1 MSDKE
6 KGLYDKY
13 IVQRTDGKPI
23 KGGCIVLEFD
33 DPNAWAAINQYAF
46 TVQAAGYEKLAGNI
60 HDKLMAVVDTNV
72 DRIMSM
78 SDEELIAEIKAE
90 GRDPEEEAA
99 KFMKIANDVIDQ
111 YKAQLALY
119 EANK

>member
-33 DPNAWAAINQYAF
+33 DENAWAALNQYAF
-46 TVQAAGYEKLAGNI
+46 TVQDAGYEKLADDI
-60 HDKLMAVVDTNV
+60 HDKLMAVVDARV
-72 DRIMSM
+72 DRLMSM
-78 SDEELIAEIKAE
+78 PDDELIAEIRSE
-90 GRDPEEEAA
+90 GRDPDEEAA
-99 KFMKIANDVIDQ
+99 KFMKIANKVL
-111 YKAQLALY
+111 KSCRAQLALI
-119 EANK
+119 EARK